1 MPKFP
6 KNTNPAIKK
15 SSGFKL
21 KGWSGYQN
29 MPMMNTDPTKKGAD
43 TAINKTGY
51 EYYRY
56 DNLPDN
62 EMGNLERQR
71 RDVRAAKEYAESSA
85 RE

>member
-1 MPKFP
+1 
-6 KNTNPAIKK
+6 
-15 SSGFKL
+15 
-21 KGWSGYQN
+21 
-29 MPMMNTDPTKKGAD
+29 MMNTDPTKKGAD

>member
-29 MPMMNTDPTKKGAD
+29 TPMMDTGTPGKGGTKTTELQDLQAD
-43 TAINKTGY
+43 
-51 EYYRY
+51 
-56 DNLPDN
+56 
-62 EMGNLERQR
+62 LERYRKLEEENPNVDYQTQILDLTAEIR
-71 RDVRAAKEYAESSA
+71 SLHKE
-85 RE
+85 